1 MSLLPFLKKSLQV
14 AEIALAEKDTEIIVN
29 ELFDRL
35 VVVRNQIIK
44 GGATWVSP
52 VNHDQVRDCARFW
65 VR

>member
-44 GGATWVSP
+44 GGATWVSS
-52 VNHDQVRDCARFW
+52 VNHDQVRDGARFW